1 VSETSKPPTP
11 ASIGATHLAGDHEQ
25 TATRFVAARLDAP
38 DQHLRSSGAAW
49 AYTDYDGGF
58 RIAAVPEASAL
69 RLVAE
74 LRRAGM
80 LFMPERY
87 QQVYPRLAWAV
98 RSAEA
103 CAWPYEVQ
111 GRVD

>member
-11 ASIGATHLAGDHEQ
+11 TS
-25 TATRFVAARLDAP
+25 TAFVAARLDTP
-38 DQHLRSSGAAW
+38 EQHLKSSGAAW

-80 LFMPERY
+80 LFMPEHY
-87 QQVYPRLAWAV
+87 QQVYPRLARAV

-111 GRVD
+111 GRVDWN